1 MFGIRAPQSVLAA
14 TTLLIALP
22 ACQSSGTRASVDGY
36 NAGLSA
42 LAGASQAPKVPSRQT
57 AEQLLASDANALTAM
72 IEASTKAL
80 DELFASDLGPLLNAA
95 TEPQVFEAPDLADA
109 TLASPITTEP
119 LASTPDPSSAGLS
132 SLIDDLTLEE
142 PVPPVAGVPALSD
155 LARQIVDSLASGL
168 GYSDRPL
175 EDALALLGLEALVPG
190 AADAP
195 LSSDLFTPSEQT
207 QFEAARSLLDA
218 IRAGDD
224 DPDAAADAAERIAR
238 DLAEQMPLRLD
249 RAVLCSRVDG
259 FGQYHEFLGNTLL
272 AGRSQRVIL
281 YVELSRFGH
290 TEIPGTDGQPRYA
303 VDLTQ
308 RVEIYHEPDGVLAM
322 ATPTLA
328 DRRVSRN
335 RFHDYYVVTV
345 IDLPATLT
353 VGQYGVR
360 VTMRDRSDD
369 SVAEVVVPLK
379 IVADASALRP

>member
-14 TTLLIALP
+14 TTLLVVLP

-42 LAGASQAPKVPSRQT
+42 LAGAAQTPKVPSREA
-57 AEQLLASDANALTAM
+57 AEQLLASDANALTDM
-72 IEASTKAL
+72 IAASTKAL
-80 DELFASDLGPLLNAA
+80 DELFASDLGPLLDASQ
-95 TEPQVFEAPDLADA
+95 EPQVFDAPELVDPSL
-109 TLASPITTEP
+109 PEP
-119 LASTPDPSSAGLS
+119 VVLEPSTPAPDPSGAGLS
-132 SLIDDLTLEE
+132 VLTDDLTLED
-142 PVPPVAGVPALSD
+142 PVPVAEPPLSD

-195 LSSDLFTPSEQT
+195 LTSDLFTPNEQT

-218 IRAGDD
+218 IRAGEEN
-224 DPDAAADAAERIAR
+224 PDAAADAAEQIAQ

-249 RAVLCSRVDG
+249 RAVLCSRVEG
-259 FGQYHEFLGNTLL
+259 FGQYTEFAGNTLL

-290 TEIPGTDGQPRYA
+290 SEIPGTDGQPRYA
-303 VDLTQ
+303 VDLSQ

-335 RFHDYYVVTV
+335 KFHDYYVVTA
-345 IDLPATLT
+345 IDLPETLT

-369 SVAEVVVPLK
+369 STAEVVVPLT
-379 IVADASALRP
+379 IVADASALQP

>member
-14 TTLLIALP
+14 TTLLIVLP

-42 LAGASQAPKVPSRQT
+42 LAGATQTPKVPSREA
-57 AEQLLASDANALTAM
+57 AEQLLASDANALNDM
-72 IEASTKAL
+72 IAASTKAL
-80 DELFASDLGPLLNAA
+80 DELFASDLGPLLSASQGA
-95 TEPQVFEAPDLADA
+95 QVFEAPDLIDP
-109 TLASPITTEP
+109 TFPQPVISQPTV
-119 LASTPDPSSAGLS
+119 SPDPMGAGLS
-132 SLIDDLTLEE
+132 SLIDDLVLED
-142 PVPPVAGVPALSD
+142 PVPPPAAELPLSD

-168 GYSDRPL
+168 GYSDQPL
-175 EDALALLGLEALVPG
+175 HDALALLGLEALVPG

-195 LSSDLFTPSEQT
+195 LASDLFTPNEHT
-207 QFEAARSLLDA
+207 QFVAARSLLDA
-218 IRAGDD
+218 IRAGED
-224 DPDAAADAAERIAR
+224 DPDAAADAAERIAQ

-259 FGQYHEFLGNTLL
+259 FGQYNEFAGNTLL

-290 TEIPGTDGQPRYA
+290 AEIPGADGHPRFA

-335 RFHDYYVVTV
+335 KFHDYYVVTA
-345 IDLPATLT
+345 IDLPATLS
-353 VGQYGVR
+353 VGQYGIR
-360 VTMRDRSDD
+360 VTMRDRTDD
-369 SVAEVVVPLK
+369 SVAEVVVPLT
-379 IVADASALRP
+379 IVADASALQP